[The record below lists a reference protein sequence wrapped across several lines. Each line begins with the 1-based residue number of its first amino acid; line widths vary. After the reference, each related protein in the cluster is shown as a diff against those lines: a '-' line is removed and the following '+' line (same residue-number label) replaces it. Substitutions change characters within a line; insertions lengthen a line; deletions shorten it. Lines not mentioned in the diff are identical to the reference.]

1 MTLVRYDLH
10 LHTFRSG
17 DSLTTYR
24 EIIRRVKERGLT
36 GIAVTDHNTMR
47 GAVELAQLAP
57 FPVIIGEEIR
67 TREGEIIG
75 YFLQEEI
82 PRGLGLEESI
92 QLVHDQ
98 GGVVGV
104 PHPVDSV
111 RRRSALGETV
121 LRRVI
126 DRIDLIEGQNGRAVL
141 PADNLRARHLAR
153 EFSKPMT
160 AGSDAHAPFEI
171 GRCYV
176 ELEPFQTP
184 QEFVAHL
191 KRATISGENGRP
203 YLSLFSLFAKIA
215 KRVGFR
221 N

>member
-1 MTLVRYDLH
+1 MVRYDLH

-17 DSLTTYR
+17 DSLTSYDA
-24 EIIRRVKERGLT
+24 IIRRVQERRLT

-47 GAVELAQLAP
+47 GAVELAKIAP

-92 QLVHDQ
+92 RLVHEQ

-121 LRRVI
+121 LRRVM
-126 DRIDLIEGQNGRAVL
+126 DQVDLIEGQNGRAVM
-141 PADNLRARHLAR
+141 PADNLRARQLAG
-153 EFSKPMT
+153 EFAKPMT

-176 ELEPFQTP
+176 EMAPFQTP
-184 QEFVAHL
+184 QEFVASL
-191 KRATISGENGRP
+191 KTATISGANGRP

-221 N
+221 NR